1 MKEDIIVPKVEGI
14 GIAIVKE
21 LDEGEEVHNAYFIN
35 FNNFP
40 VENVLISSK
49 GYGMKDDK
57 QIKTSTFRH
66 YFKQVDAESFQL
78 IEHITEEVFG
88 INNEFFVTYYIGK
101 LIYDK
106 KYVFLPGTISQENFI
121 DIKLLNKQGVL
132 IK

>member
-1 MKEDIIVPKVEGI
+1 MKKDIVIPKVEGI
-14 GIAIVKE
+14 GLAIVKE

-35 FNNFP
+35 FNDFP
-40 VENVLISSK
+40 VEDILISSK

-57 QIKTSTFRH
+57 KIKTTTFRH
-66 YFKQVDAESFQL
+66 YFKKVEAQSFQL

-88 INNEFFVTYYIGK
+88 INNEFFVTYYIDK

-106 KYVFLPGTISQENFI
+106 KYVFLPETIKDENFI
-121 DIKLLNKQGVL
+121 DIKVLNKTGVL